1 MRDDIPMSGKI
12 ARAMAYPFA
21 APARSYVFVNGQ
33 TLPLAAFR
41 REHPGESL
49 IEAPGGQ
56 ASLVHYLRAADI
68 DPAVIRTPRLPVIAS
83 GSNAAPERLAQ
94 KFTDAFA
101 DGHRDVVI
109 PVVRAELHDFAPV
122 YSAHIARY
130 GSIPATLQYAAGL
143 SSAVFVTWL
152 TPAQLDRMH
161 ETEALGVNYGFAR
174 VSDIRLAFPD
184 ALLDRA
190 YAYISLRG
198 SLHVDGDHFTLDP
211 SHGNHAGLQP
221 IAQQQV
227 QALVRDLLAPGMPLD
242 GFIAENIRD
251 EGLRRQRT
259 KLLRAFSHPVLHGGL
274 SFDHGPAA
282 KLIR

>member
-12 ARAMAYPFA
+12 ARAKAYPFE
-21 APARSYVFVNGQ
+21 APARSYVYINGQ
-33 TLPLAAFR
+33 ALPLAAFHR
-41 REHPGESL
+41 AYPGESL
-49 IEAPGGQ
+49 IEVPGGRV
-56 ASLVHYLRAADI
+56 SLSHHLRAADI
-68 DPAVIRTPRLPVIAS
+68 DPAIINTPHLPIIAS

-94 KFTDAFA
+94 KFTSAFA

-122 YSAHIARY
+122 YSAHIAKY

-143 SSAVFVTWL
+143 SSGVFVTWL
-152 TPAQLDRMH
+152 TPAQLERMH

-184 ALLDRA
+184 TLLDQA

-198 SLHVDGDHFTLDP
+198 SLHVDGDHFSLDP
-211 SHGNHAGLQP
+211 SHGGHAGLQP
-221 IAQQQV
+221 VGQHQI

-282 KLIR
+282 KLLR